1 MPAPSVPYVSIPSS
15 DYDPDSAITVDL
27 MTSIVQ
33 NIEHVRQWLAG
44 SYTAAVDHSHDG
56 VDSRLLAGN
65 VAGNLFN
72 YFQIGG

>member
-1 MPAPSVPYVSIPSS
+1 MAAPSVPYVSIPGA

-27 MTSIVQ
+27 MTAIVE

-56 VDSRLLAGN
+56 ADSKLLAGN
-65 VAGNLFN
+65 VAGNLYNF
-72 YFQIGG
+72 YFFP